1 MSKQETNK
9 ISDYLTIK
17 QASEYLGVHKD
28 TIRRWETKGKIEAKR
43 NPINN
48 YRIYKKEDLDKILEF
63 VGGNI

>member
-1 MSKQETNK
+1 MNKQENNK

-28 TIRRWETKGKIEAKR
+28 TIRRWEAKGKIETKR

-48 YRIYKKEDLDKILEF
+48 YRIYKKDDLDKILEF
-63 VGGNI
+63 VGG